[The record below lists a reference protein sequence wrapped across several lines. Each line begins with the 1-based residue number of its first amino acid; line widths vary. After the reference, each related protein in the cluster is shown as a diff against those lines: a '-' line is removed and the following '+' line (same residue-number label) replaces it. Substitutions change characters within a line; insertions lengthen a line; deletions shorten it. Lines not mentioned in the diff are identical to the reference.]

1 MVHLYDDAVRACD
14 QAPAPRRSAVANVA
28 ALVD

>member
-1 MVHLYDDAVRACD
+1 VHLYDDAVRACD
-14 QAPAPRRSAVANVA
+14 PAPAPRFSAAANVA